1 MESLLG
7 GLQSL
12 VDKQEKQILDLKER
26 LQKEKEKKMSLKL
39 ILDYRE

>member
-7 GLQSL
+7 GLQSI